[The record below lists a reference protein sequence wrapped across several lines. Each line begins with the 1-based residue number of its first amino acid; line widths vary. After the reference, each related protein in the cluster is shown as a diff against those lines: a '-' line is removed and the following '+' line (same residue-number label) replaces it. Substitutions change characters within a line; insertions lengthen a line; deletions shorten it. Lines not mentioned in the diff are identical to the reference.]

1 MQETITTTKEFYT
14 LAQLS
19 QEIGIKEPSLR
30 AFIKEGKLKASKVG
44 NRLIVDRESIKEML
58 KNSEVNKKA

>member
-1 MQETITTTKEFYT
+1 MQETMTTTKEFYT